1 MARVTVED
9 CLEKIDNRFDLVMVA
24 SRRARQLQTGGKDPL
39 VPNQNDKPT
48 VMALREIA
56 AGLIGRSILDEVE
69 VRKSS
74 DEELSELVQ
83 ADALLVVLEAMK
95 MEHELR
101 APCAGR
107 VGDLLRQIGDLVA
120 EGELLLNIEQT
131 IQSGQGLEA
140 KNTQSFSDIP
150 RGHSTSGPAAVRPD
164 LLRLQQR
171 QALTLDA
178 SRPEAMAK
186 RHALGLRSARENIAD
201 LCDPGSFVEYGA
213 LAVAAQ
219 RSRRSEDDLQRAAA
233 KLIGV
238 LS

>member
-83 ADALLVVLEAMK
+83 ADALRKSRQDLSITEAMD
-95 MEHELR
+95 
-101 APCAGR
+101 A
-107 VGDLLRQIGDLVA
+107 DL
-120 EGELLLNIEQT
+120 IEEDEEVVT
-131 IQSGQGLEA
+131 KIKSDDDEEDTEVDAA
-140 KNTQSFSDIP
+140 KDDE
-150 RGHSTSGPAAVRPD
+150 PAAD
-164 LLRLQQR
+164 
-171 QALTLDA
+171 
-178 SRPEAMAK
+178 E
-186 RHALGLRSARENIAD
+186 E
-201 LCDPGSFVEYGA
+201 
-213 LAVAAQ
+213 
-219 RSRRSEDDLQRAAA
+219 
-233 KLIGV
+233 
-238 LS
+238 